1 MKMDPVYLAVFYFP
15 SLIPLSPRISLSR
28 FPLFFS
34 SLLVFSARRERDLV
48 GVSACWRGLSRRCK
62 CSPERTV
69 LSVCVLTGE
78 MPRVQT
84 SRLGK
89 NPIEVDSDGGEDFHV
104 DYEVGNDVDEGP
116 EHGEIDGVLS
126 VVLRKMDKKSK
137 VHSKTEPSY
146 SRFSTKYFS
155 TVLSSLSPDQK
166 RIIGDYGFNS
176 LLMFDNAYV
185 PNKFSSWIANHVD
198 VKSSQIVLKDKV
210 IAINKECVHHI
221 LGLPIGGMEFPTDC
235 DAGKS
240 FILSKFGKS
249 ALPSVRFFG
258 DKFIRK
264 ETLSDDE
271 VITSFL
277 IVAMACFLCPN
288 SSLVLSTKY
297 LTVFEND

>member
-1 MKMDPVYLAVFYFP
+1 
-15 SLIPLSPRISLSR
+15 
-28 FPLFFS
+28 
-34 SLLVFSARRERDLV
+34 
-48 GVSACWRGLSRRCK
+48 
-62 CSPERTV
+62 
-69 LSVCVLTGE
+69 
-78 MPRVQT
+78 
-84 SRLGK
+84 
-89 NPIEVDSDGGEDFHV
+89 
-104 DYEVGNDVDEGP
+104 
-116 EHGEIDGVLS
+116 
-126 VVLRKMDKKSK
+126 
-137 VHSKTEPSY
+137 
-146 SRFSTKYFS
+146 
-155 TVLSSLSPDQK
+155 
-166 RIIGDYGFNS
+166 
-176 LLMFDNAYV
+176 MFDDAYV

-258 DKFIRK
+258 DMFIRK

-288 SSLVLSTKY
+288 SSLVPSTKY
-297 LTVFEND
+297 LTVFENVDELRSYDWSKFVYEWMMTSIKKIQKFNTLGGCWFLWAVSY